1 MRLVSRNLE
10 RAETMIDII
19 IETVKNQVESRQRG
33 CLSMAAERQLVEEVE
48 RLLQLLQRARPL
60 IELARDIGDED
71 DTDLA
76 DRLLPQIPV

>member
-1 MRLVSRNLE
+1 MTD
-10 RAETMIDII
+10 AIDSIV
-19 IETVKNQVESRQRG
+19 EAVKNQVENRQTG

-71 DTDLA
+71 DADLA
-76 DRLLPQIPV
+76 DRLLPQMPV